1 MIFSFNTYAGIDSVN
16 EIVDTA
22 VTVETGQMN
31 VSSVVRDTADE
42 QDNVV
47 GRPSRPVN
55 VVGEAPLVSLA
66 DPVVLDVDVLMIDED
81 DDDEEVVETIA
92 DPSSYISSL
101 RPAPQYSSGFPGQIK
116 LQSVRVV
123 LTDPALI
130 VFPQ

>member
-66 DPVVLDVDVLMIDED
+66 DPVVLDVDVGKVPMLVG
-81 DDDEEVVETIA
+81 EVMKEAVPLV
-92 DPSSYISSL
+92 DPVRTDVAIHEHVKL
-101 RPAPQYSSGFPGQIK
+101 ARDGRPEH
-116 LQSVRVV
+116 
-123 LTDPALI
+123 
-130 VFPQ
+130 